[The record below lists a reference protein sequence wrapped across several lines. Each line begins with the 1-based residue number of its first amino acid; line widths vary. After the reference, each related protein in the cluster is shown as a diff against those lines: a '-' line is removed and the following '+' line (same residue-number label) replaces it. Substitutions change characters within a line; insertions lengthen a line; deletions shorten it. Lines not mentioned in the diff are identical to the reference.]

1 MPLGLINPYIT
12 GTAINDRNKFFG
24 RDDLFR
30 FIEDNLVQ
38 GTSVILLHG
47 QRRIGKS
54 SLLAQIPHFLS
65 HLTQHVFIPLSLE
78 GQSQGSLADILHHLA
93 IGIVR
98 HLNLSEDQVA
108 IPTKDRLQSD
118 PTVFSMDF
126 FIQLYQVLDDRKP
139 VLLLDEFDT
148 VGDRSD
154 QTTTEEF
161 FRHLQSMINNQP
173 ARFCLIPVV
182 GRRLEDV
189 KILVSLFREAP
200 RREVGL
206 LDETHTRQLITK
218 PSEGILEYEP
228 SAIGAIWQLCAG
240 QPYLIQV
247 LCSVLFEKARDKK
260 VDEVKDWQKIT
271 QEDVNKNID
280 EAIETAD
287 NGLAWFRQGLP
298 IAERVVFAAVAEMQE
313 RSRPDPW
320 KLLIDNGVVLTDELY
335 QALETLK
342 TGGFIRER
350 ELAELSRDRPYSHE
364 IIVEL
369 VRRWFIRRHS
379 LRTEILELD
388 GLHSE
393 EISPLYQQAKE
404 LEEQGDVIEAIVKY
418 QEVLQIN
425 PNHFLALLGMASAC
439 LEDEQFNQA
448 VELYTRI
455 CKVDNLSLRYREA
468 LVKSLL
474 GNGRDFMQTGNLV
487 RAKTQFLTALELDPE
502 NRRAQQRLSEI
513 EAQLKQQQEQIRTS
527 LQTLRNPFFVGAP
540 VRPESFVGRQSEI
553 AAAFDQIYNRSHLAI
568 WGNTGMGKSSLL
580 QFLASSQA
588 WQQHGL
594 DREQAIIVT
603 LNCADIV
610 PFTPDTFWRE
620 IFNLLQQEI
629 GEDNSLHQD
638 IEQIFDSTSIIKNDN
653 IRLILRKIGEESK
666 FLVLFLDDYDN
677 ALYPSNNYTEDEM
690 GSFLS
695 DFRSLAVHS
704 KEGANLS
711 IIITSKKR
719 LNEFSLRFNPNQS
732 PWYNHYLFQ
741 RLGLFDNKE
750 VNELLHRMPA
760 DLKLTTELKQ
770 VIQEVSGGYPVLLHN
785 ACYLIYNFW
794 RSGQNLTIENF
805 TSQFLEATEHIFQDW
820 WLSCDETEQI
830 LLIFIALS
838 HLENR
843 LKQRQYKLIDME
855 LSLVQNERKLI
866 NLEEMG
872 LIKRVAQLGITDY
885 QFTSS
890 MMEFWVL
897 REIETSDEE
906 KLRRQHEVALS
917 LMSHRQAERIQ
928 FIIQRLWHSKD
939 ASASVIDWLSTLVP
953 ATGLGMR

>member
-1 MPLGLINPYIT
+1 MPTGLINPYIT

-54 SLLAQIPHFLS
+54 SLLAQIPNFLS
-65 HLTQHVFIPLSLE
+65 HLSQHIFIPLSLE
-78 GQSQGSLADILHHLA
+78 GQSQGSLEDILHHLA
-93 IGIVR
+93 TGIVR
-98 HLNLSEDQVA
+98 RLNLSEDQVT
-108 IPTKDRLQSD
+108 IPSRDILKSD
-118 PTVFSMDF
+118 PTVFSVDF
-126 FIQLYQVLDDRKP
+126 FIELYEVLGDRKP

-161 FRHLQSMINNQP
+161 FRHLQSMITNQP

-189 KILVSLFREAP
+189 KMLVSLFRQAP
-200 RREVGL
+200 RKEVGL

-228 SAIGAIWQLCAG
+228 SAIAAIWQLCAG
-240 QPYLIQV
+240 HPYFIQI

-271 QEDVNKNID
+271 EEDVKKNIN
-280 EAIETAD
+280 EAIERAD

-298 IAERVVFAAVAEMQE
+298 IAERVVFAAIAEMQE

-320 KLLIDNGVVLTDELY
+320 KLLTDNGVVLTDELY
-335 QALETLK
+335 EALETLK

-350 ELAELSRDRPYSHE
+350 ELAQLSRDRPYSHE

-393 EISPLYQQAKE
+393 EISPLYEQAKE
-404 LEEQGDVIEAIVKY
+404 LQEQGDVNKAIVKY

-425 PNHFLALLGMASAC
+425 PNHFQALLGMASAC
-439 LEDEQFNQA
+439 LEDEQFSQA

-468 LVKSLL
+468 FVKSLL
-474 GNGRDFMQTGNLV
+474 GNGRDFMQKGNLAQ
-487 RAKTQFLTALELDPE
+487 AKTQFLTALELEPE
-502 NRRAQQRLSEI
+502 NRRTQQRLSEV
-513 EAQLKQQQEQIRTS
+513 EAKLEQEQQQIRLS

-540 VRPESFVGRQSEI
+540 VPPKSFVGRQSII

-568 WGNTGMGKSSLL
+568 WGNTGIGKSSLL
-580 QFLASSQA
+580 QLLASSQA

-594 DREQAIIVT
+594 NIEQAIIVT

-610 PFTPDTFWRE
+610 PFTRDAFWRE
-620 IFNLLQQEI
+620 IFSLLENEI
-629 GEDNSLHQD
+629 REDEPLHKD
-638 IEQIFDSTSIIKNDN
+638 IEQMLHSTSIVRDN
-653 IRLILRKIGEESK
+653 FRLILEKIGQQEK
-666 FLVLFLDDYDN
+666 FLLLLLDDYN
-677 ALYPSNNYTEDEM
+677 AALYLNDNYTEDEM
-690 GSFLS
+690 QILLS
-695 DFRSLAVHS
+695 DFRNLGLHS
-704 KEGANLS
+704 KQENNIS
-711 IIITSKKR
+711 IILTSNKR
-719 LNEFSLRFNPNQS
+719 LNAIGSRLNTSVS
-732 PWYNHYLFQ
+732 PWYNHYLNLQ
-741 RLGLFDNKE
+741 LQLF
-750 VNELLHRMPA
+750 NEQEISELIGHMPA
-760 DLKLTTELKQ
+760 ELKLTKELRQ
-770 VIQEVSGGYPVLLHN
+770 VIEEVSGGYPVLLQN

-794 RSGQNLTIENF
+794 RNGQNLTIENF
-805 TSQFLEATEHIFQDW
+805 TIQFLEATKHIFQDW
-820 WLSCDETEQI
+820 WLFCDETEQS

-838 HLENR
+838 HLQSR
-843 LKQRQYKLIDME
+843 LKQRQYELIDIE
-855 LSLVQNERKLI
+855 LILNQNEAELT

-872 LIKRVAQLGITDY
+872 LIKRAAQLEKTDY

-890 MMEFWVL
+890 MMEFWLL

-906 KLRRQHEVALS
+906 KLRQHHQVALK

-939 ASASVIDWLSTLVP
+939 ASASVIDWLSRLAP
-953 ATGLGMR
+953 ATGFGMR

>member
-1 MPLGLINPYIT
+1 MPPGLINPYIT

-54 SLLAQIPHFLS
+54 SLLAQIPNFLS
-65 HLTQHVFIPLSLE
+65 HLSQHVFIPLSLE
-78 GQSQGSLADILHHLA
+78 GQSQGSLEDILHHLA
-93 IGIVR
+93 TGIVR
-98 HLNLSEDQVA
+98 RLNLSEDQVT
-108 IPTKDRLQSD
+108 IPSRDILKSD
-118 PTVFSMDF
+118 PTVFSVDF
-126 FIQLYQVLDDRKP
+126 FIELYEVLGDRKP

-154 QTTTEEF
+154 QATTEEF
-161 FRHLQSMINNQP
+161 FRHLQSMITNQP
-173 ARFCLIPVV
+173 AKFCLIPVV

-189 KILVSLFREAP
+189 KILVSLFRQAP
-200 RREVGL
+200 RKEVGL

-228 SAIGAIWQLCAG
+228 SAIAAIWQLCAG
-240 QPYLIQV
+240 HPYFIQI

-260 VDEVKDWQKIT
+260 ADEVKDWQKIT

-280 EAIETAD
+280 EAIERAD

-320 KLLIDNGVVLTDELY
+320 KLLTDNGVVLTEELY
-335 QALETLK
+335 EALETLK

-350 ELAELSRDRPYSHE
+350 ELAQLSRDRPYSHE
-364 IIVEL
+364 IIVEI

-388 GLHSE
+388 GLHPE

-404 LEEQGDVIEAIVKY
+404 LQEQGDVIEAIVKY

-425 PNHFLALLGMASAC
+425 PNHFPALLGMASAC
-439 LEDEQFNQA
+439 LEDEQFSQA

-468 LVKSLL
+468 FVKSLL
-474 GNGRDFMQTGNLV
+474 GNGRDFMQKGNFLQ
-487 RAKTQFLTALELDPE
+487 AKTQFLTALELEPE
-502 NRRAQQRLSEI
+502 NRRTRQRLSEV
-513 EAQLKQQQEQIRTS
+513 EAQLEQEQQQIRLS

-540 VRPESFVGRQSEI
+540 VPPASFVGRQSII

-568 WGNTGMGKSSLL
+568 WGNTGIGKSSLL
-580 QFLASSQA
+580 QLLASSQA

-594 DREQAIIVT
+594 NIEQAIIVT

-610 PFTPDTFWRE
+610 PFTRDAFWRE
-620 IFNLLQQEI
+620 IFSLLENEI
-629 GEDNSLHQD
+629 REDEPLHKD
-638 IEQIFDSTSIIKNDN
+638 IEQMLHSISIVRDN
-653 IRLILRKIGEESK
+653 FRLILEKIGEQEK
-666 FLVLFLDDYDN
+666 FLLLLLDDYN
-677 ALYPSNNYTEDEM
+677 AALYLNDNYTEDEM
-690 GSFLS
+690 QILLS
-695 DFRSLAVHS
+695 DFRNLGLHS
-704 KEGANLS
+704 KQENNLS
-711 IIITSKKR
+711 IILTSNKR
-719 LNEFSLRFNPNQS
+719 LNAITSTDNPGKS
-732 PWYNHYLFQ
+732 PWYNHYLNLQ
-741 RLGLFDNKE
+741 LRLFNE
-750 VNELLHRMPA
+750 QEISELLGRMPCE
-760 DLKLTTELKQ
+760 LKLTTELKQ
-770 VIQEVSGGYPVLLHN
+770 VIQEVSGGYPVLLQN
-785 ACYLIYNFW
+785 ACYLVYNFW

-805 TSQFLEATEHIFQDW
+805 TGEFLEATKHIFQDW
-820 WLSCDETEQI
+820 WLSCDEAEQS
-830 LLIFIALS
+830 LLIFIAIS
-838 HLENR
+838 HLQSR
-843 LKQRQYKLIDME
+843 LKQRQYELIDIE
-855 LSLVQNERKLI
+855 LILSQNERHLT

-872 LIKRVAQLGITDY
+872 LIKRAAQLETTDY

-890 MMEFWVL
+890 MMEFWLL
-897 REIETSDEE
+897 RQIETSDEE
-906 KLRRQHEVALS
+906 KLRRQHEVALK
-917 LMSHRQAERIQ
+917 LMSQPQAERIQ
-928 FIIQRLWHSKD
+928 FIIQRLWHSND
-939 ASASVIDWLSTLVP
+939 ASTSVIDWLSRLAP
-953 ATGLGMR
+953 ATGFGMR